1 MDPTKDSQRRDFL
14 KFVGSSSLLLTAGL
28 IEFPSSAEGGRP
40 ERHLPRLAGVEA
52 LVRERLGPASSFA
65 DWTEGISFRT
75 KMELNSD
82 PLVYISLPSESV
94 IRDGDDLLKGAVV
107 ETIVAEG
114 KIRFAG
120 REIPEGQ
127 YFLWLGTID
136 VRGLPKDELAKSLAG
151 IPLRNEVRRDGLLVV
166 AALVKPDGEICIVDP
181 WVHYRLCSTVE
192 SEDVPSGWLDGR
204 LFELSPIALLTRCS
218 PEQRPLGRAS
228 LDSLRSLQPRCEECE
243 PIGSVAS
250 PLGLGIL
257 GSALIYTVYRFLSMR
272 SDDTPDENR

>member
-1 MDPTKDSQRRDFL
+1 MDSTKDLQRRDFL
-14 KFVGSSSLLLTAGL
+14 RFVGSSSLLLTAGL
-28 IEFPSSAEGGRP
+28 IEFPGPAEGSKPQRFFP
-40 ERHLPRLAGVEA
+40 LLAGVEA

-65 DWTEGISFRT
+65 DWTEGLSFST
-75 KMELNSD
+75 KTELNSD
-82 PLVYISLPSESV
+82 PLVYIALPSESV
-94 IRDGDDLLKGAVV
+94 IRDANDLLKGAVV

-136 VRGLPKDELAKSLAG
+136 VRGLPKDELAKRHAG
-151 IPLRNEVRRDGLLVV
+151 IPLRNEVRRDGMLVV
-166 AALVKPDGEICIVDP
+166 AALVKPDGEVCIVDP

-192 SEDVPSGWLDGR
+192 GEDFPSGWFDGG
-204 LFELSPIALLTRCS
+204 LFELSPIALLTRCP

-228 LDSLRSLQPRCEECE
+228 LDSRGPLQPRCEECDI
-243 PIGSVAS
+243 PAVS

-257 GSALIYTVYRFLSMR
+257 GSSLMYVVYRFLSTK
-272 SDDTPDENR
+272 SDYTPDENR